1 MLGVE
6 APRENARRGERVS
19 EGKEKRERERRRRRR
34 RESDMWVLVWV
45 VGMKKRYKG

>member
-19 EGKEKRERERRRRRR
+19 EGKEKRERERRRR
-34 RESDMWVLVWV
+34 ESDMWVLVWV